1 MKMFEVSPDY
11 PVAEIKTVG
20 LNGEMLEAQAF
31 AYFAVRVKRG
41 LPTSCSNTSNVL
53 AAVSGGTIS
62 SPTSQ
67 LRTRNFEIKRG

>member
-1 MKMFEVSPDY
+1 MSLDY
-11 PVAEIKTVG
+11 PVVEIEIVRS
-20 LNGEMLEAQAF
+20 NGEMREAQAF
-31 AYFAVRVKRG
+31 AHFAVRVKRG